1 VKPKGWIGKTAA
13 LPLTLKVENP
23 GKQAEIG
30 TDNVV
35 HAAILGAIG
44 DVESFGQE
52 LRMRFLMKR
61 ERAGEAHIERE
72 IIRTKSRVASRAD
85 RAIVRGVVIAVLV
98 RASQEIYRQKAP

>member
-1 VKPKGWIGKTAA
+1 
-13 LPLTLKVENP
+13 
-23 GKQAEIG
+23 
-30 TDNVV
+30 
-35 HAAILGAIG
+35 
-44 DVESFGQE
+44 
-52 LRMRFLMKR
+52 MRFLMKR